1 MGWSLGRPSS
11 NTFPLSHH
19 HNRSPA
25 RSSIPRHK
33 HRALKKKRKEK
44 KKKKYKRDFS
54 EGLGDQEGGR
64 IEMRSLFL
72 APCVYIIGLWEAN
85 SWVKRD
91 ATRGQGHN

>member
-33 HRALKKKRKEK
+33 HRALKKKEKKRKRKSTRETFQRGWVIRKE
-44 KKKKYKRDFS
+44 
-54 EGLGDQEGGR
+54 EGL
-64 IEMRSLFL
+64 
-72 APCVYIIGLWEAN
+72 
-85 SWVKRD
+85 K
-91 ATRGQGHN
+91 